1 MSEPIE
7 PGGRVPSGPDARLPD
22 DDDVVDRLLV
32 GEASPMDVA
41 GLTPAESRTVEAFRA
56 AVDANNAVSDLWT
69 RIRAAEVPAH
79 PAEPGIRRWVDGRP
93 YSDRWVSAMRAV
105 SVAAA
110 IAIVVVGGIAAQ
122 QATQADNRV
131 IPPSP
136 GESAGGHRNF
146 ECAGHTNDFD
156 IFALCPAAQQSVA
169 CASKQPLGN
178 ELVKPG
184 DDNAKMFSRSVEIS
198 LNRPY
203 LNRGRGIERRILFM
217 IVLRDPAPPWRNR
230 SRTAT
235 TFTSP

>member
-1 MSEPIE
+1 MLANRPRRTASHGLGQIRHLDRRQRGFEAL
-7 PGGRVPSGPDARLPD
+7 VSHLQSGAVDGLLQSLAGKHAESMGYARLLRGLPDAARNFIHND
-22 DDDVVDRLLV
+22 
-32 GEASPMDVA
+32 
-41 GLTPAESRTVEAFRA
+41 
-56 AVDANNAVSDLWT
+56 
-69 RIRAAEVPAH
+69 
-79 PAEPGIRRWVDGRP
+79 
-93 YSDRWVSAMRAV
+93 
-105 SVAAA
+105 
-110 IAIVVVGGIAAQ
+110 VVVGGIAAQ